1 LRTTDIIQFT
11 QRALRFHRLRSV
23 LTALGIA
30 IGVAA
35 VVLLTSMGEGL
46 NQYMVAEFA
55 QFGTNN
61 LRIAPGRAETM
72 GFSPGILNT
81 TRPLTVEDA
90 EAVNRLPYVVAVN
103 PGRVGVVEVEAND
116 RVRVSTVLGTGP
128 GALTFV
134 SMALAEGRFL
144 PEDDPVAPR
153 ALAVIG
159 STIAKDLYGDK
170 NAHKSA
176 LGDHIR
182 LGGSRFQVIGVLE
195 SKGDVAGLNVDETVL
210 IPVARAMELFNTPG
224 LMEIGVRFEEGAP
237 VDELVASIRRLL
249 TARHGFEDFSVTT
262 QQQMMEVLGSVLSVL
277 TLGVAALGS
286 ISLLVGGVGIFTIMT
301 IAVRERTQEIGLL
314 RSIGSTRKQ
323 IQRLFL
329 SESVVLASMGGV
341 FGLVAGGGVVLLLDF
356 AIPALPVSLSMPYI
370 IAAELVA
377 VGIGLIAGV
386 VPANHAA
393 GLDPLE
399 ALRTE

>member
-1 LRTTDIIQFT
+1 MRSTDIIQFT

-72 GFSPGILNT
+72 GFSPGILNS

-90 EAVNRLPYVVAVN
+90 QAVSRLPYVVAVS
-103 PGRVGVVEVEAND
+103 PSQLGVVEVEAND
-116 RVRVSTVLGTGP
+116 RVRVTTVLGSSP
-128 GALTFV
+128 GAQAFI
-134 SMALAEGRFL
+134 SMDTTEGRFL

-153 ALAVIG
+153 ALAVLG
-159 STIAKDLYGDK
+159 STIAEELYGG
-170 NAHKSA
+170 NSAHESA

-182 LGGSRFQVIGVLE
+182 LGGSRFQVIGVLAP
-195 SKGDVAGLNVDETVL
+195 KGDVAGLNVDETVM

-224 LMEIGVRFEEGAP
+224 LLEIGVRFEEGAP
-237 VDELVASIRRLL
+237 VEELVSSIRRLL

-314 RSIGSTRKQ
+314 RSIGSTRRQ

-341 FGLVAGGGVVLLLDF
+341 LGLVAGGGVVLLLDF

-399 ALRTE
+399 ALRAE